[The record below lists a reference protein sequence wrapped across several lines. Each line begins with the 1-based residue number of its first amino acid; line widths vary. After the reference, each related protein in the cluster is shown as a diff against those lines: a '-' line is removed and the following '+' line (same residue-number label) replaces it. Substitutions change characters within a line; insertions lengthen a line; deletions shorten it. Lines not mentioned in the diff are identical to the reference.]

1 MPLGMNKPRALLVL
15 GLMSLLACEP
25 EPTPTPALSPPPKPP
40 KPAQPLPALES
51 LEREAQR
58 FGQLFAQVPNAR
70 TELSRAFAGKR
81 PVKLT
86 LTASRPGDKVEHHQH
101 QFKDGAE
108 LFGCLKDPANGR
120 GPWSGARYF
129 GPCALTRPLI
139 LYLDS
144 PRRFAQPKLKAC
156 VERCCEFEPI
166 TQHINSAVKLRRV
179 CYREADPALG
189 LAPEIESLE
198 VYGYW

>member
-1 MPLGMNKPRALLVL
+1 MHKICALWTL

-25 EPTPTPALSPPPKPP
+25 SPAPKPAPPLEAPAP

-51 LEREAQR
+51 LEREAER

-70 TELSRAFAGKR
+70 AEFARAFVGAN
-81 PVKLT
+81 PVTLT
-86 LTASRPGDKVEHHQH
+86 LTASRPNDKVEHHQH

-129 GPCALTRPLI
+129 GPCALARPLI

-156 VERCCEFEPI
+156 VGRCCEFEPI
-166 TQHINSAVKLRRV
+166 TLHINSGLKLRRI
-179 CYREADPALG
+179 CYREVDASLG
-189 LAPEIESLE
+189 LAPELESLD